1 MLIEK
6 DSCSA
11 VRQKWA
17 DKSSQRVASPLV
29 IITIIIISVINVI
42 S

>member
-6 DSCSA
+6 DSWSA

-17 DKSSQRVASPLV
+17 DKSFPESGLCVHSV
-29 IITIIIISVINVI
+29 IIAITIIIIL
-42 S
+42 